1 MKYISFVI
9 PSRNNLPFLKQAYNS
24 IRNNIELQHEIV
36 MLDDASTDGTW
47 EWMTEIYKKDK
58 NVIIHKNYGPERL
71 GHTILYDE
79 GVKMCTNEVF
89 SIFHADM
96 VASPN
101 YVINMIKHLEKGKVV
116 SATRIEP
123 PLHPPGPEKIVENLG
138 MGVEEFNDKKF
149 KHMVEKEE
157 KWMDNKDKTT
167 SGIFAPWMMY
177 KEDFESIGGH
187 DPLFAPM
194 ELEDS
199 DIFNRMYLKGYELI
213 QSRDAFVYHMTCRGS
228 RFKDGLEIEAEIP
241 LEDGTIWYKPKD
253 SEEYTKL
260 RTIKIREWLRKWGH
274 MVQHDELM
282 MPKIPPKYDIGF
294 QVMNTNINFLR
305 ELEPWCSC
313 IYLDGN
319 SDTYIDEYI
328 KLEQPNTLF
337 DLSKRVKQYGADDVT
352 KNHDIVV
359 QFDAREFDN
368 NAFQVINNMSD
379 ILKDSG
385 EVGTMEYYIFRFFI
399 NSMKTYEKELVV
411 CES

>member
-1 MKYISFVI
+1 VKYISFVI

-24 IRNNIELQHEIV
+24 IRDNIELQHEIV

-47 EWMTEIYKKDK
+47 KWMTEIYKKDK

-79 GVKMCTNEVF
+79 GVKMCTNEIF

-138 MGVEEFNDKKF
+138 MGVEEFDDKKF
-149 KHMVEKEE
+149 KNMVEKEE

-319 SDTYIDEYI
+319 SDAYIDEYI
-328 KLEQPNTLF
+328 RLEQPNTLF
-337 DLSKRVKQYGADDVT
+337 DLTKRVKQYGADDVT

-368 NAFQVINNMSD
+368 NAFQVINNMSE

>member
-24 IRNNIELQHEIV
+24 IRDNIELQHEIV

-47 EWMTEIYKKDK
+47 KWMTEIYKKDK

-79 GVKMCTNEVF
+79 GVKMCTNEIF

-138 MGVEEFNDKKF
+138 MGVEEFDDKKF
-149 KHMVEKEE
+149 KNMVEKEE

-319 SDTYIDEYI
+319 SDAYIDEYI
-328 KLEQPNTLF
+328 RLEQPNTLF
-337 DLSKRVKQYGADDVT
+337 DLTKRVKQYGADDVT

-368 NAFQVINNMSD
+368 NAFQVINNMSE

-399 NSMKTYEKELVV
+399 NSLDTHEKDLILVK
-411 CES
+411 